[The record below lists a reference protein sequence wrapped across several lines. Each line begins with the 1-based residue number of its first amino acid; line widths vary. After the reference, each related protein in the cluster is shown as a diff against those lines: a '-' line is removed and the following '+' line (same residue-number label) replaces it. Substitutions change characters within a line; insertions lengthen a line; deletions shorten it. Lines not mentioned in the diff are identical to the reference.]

1 MLDASSRQQIHDALL
16 SYCRGIDRLDADAVS
31 AAFHPGARLEGYA
44 PTDMSIEAFVEHALT
59 SLGAKFTATQHRIS
73 NTRIEATDG
82 GARVE
87 TYVLA
92 SHVQATDDG
101 DRLLTFAGRYIDRA
115 TERDGQ
121 WRIEHRT
128 LRHDWSK
135 IETIAEPMTGA
146 WVQSGRA
153 GTPDPLDD

>member
-1 MLDASSRQQIHDALL
+1 MLDATGRQQIHDALL
-16 SYCRGIDRLDADAVS
+16 SYCRGIDRLDAAAVS
-31 AAFHPGARLEGYA
+31 AAFHPGAQLEGYA
-44 PTDMSIEAFVEHALT
+44 ATVMSIETFVEHALA
-59 SLGAKFTATQHRIS
+59 SLGSKFTATQHRIS
-73 NTRIEATDG
+73 NTHIEETEG

-92 SHVQATDDG
+92 SHIQSTDEG

-115 TERDGQ
+115 TERDAE

-135 IETIAEPMTGA
+135 IEAIDEPMTGA

-153 GTPDPLDD
+153 GTPDPLDG

>member
-1 MLDASSRQQIHDALL
+1 MFDVSSRQQIHDALL
-16 SYCRGIDRLDADAVS
+16 SYCRGIDRLDAGAVS
-31 AAFHPGARLEGYA
+31 AAFHPGAQLEGYA
-44 PTDMSIEAFVEHALT
+44 PTVMSIETFVEHALA

-73 NTRIEATDG
+73 NTRIEETDG

-92 SHVQATDDG
+92 SHVQTSDGG

-135 IETIAEPMTGA
+135 IEEIAEPMTGA